1 MTIALDHVFICCDEC
16 GPEAESLL
24 GIGLIEGSRNVHP
37 GQGTSNRRFFFRG
50 GFLELLWV
58 SNPEEA
64 QSSLTAPTKLWPRW
78 AARKQGACPFGIAFS
93 PPAAE
98 VSEPPFSA
106 WQYRPKYLPPTKSIL
121 FAEHT
126 TLLEPELFYMGWSNP
141 SASAASQPKEHA
153 NGLLRL
159 LAASV
164 GIPSGTPLS
173 ASSLAVQSAGLLR
186 YYTASQYELT
196 LSFESTQ
203 AVTFDLRPTLPL
215 VISGSRNVV

>member
-1 MTIALDHVFICCDEC
+1 MTIALDHVFICCDER

-37 GQGTSNRRFFFRG
+37 GQGTSNRRFFFCG

-93 PPAAE
+93 PTAAE
-98 VSEPPFSA
+98 VPEPPFSA

-141 SASAASQPKEHA
+141 SASAASQPQEHA

-164 GIPSGTPLS
+164 GIPAGTPLS

-215 VISGSRNVV
+215 VMSGSRNVV